1 MLQRLKWRIHVAQKI
16 CACAQGELQKKI
28 EKSDQ
33 TSNQSLAQRT
43 HSLIEALAASAT
55 QNLNKNELLRSI
67 KVVTLV
73 HFHRRYICPV
83 TSNLHL
89 D

>member
-1 MLQRLKWRIHVAQKI
+1 MCTRRIT
-16 CACAQGELQKKI
+16 KKI
-28 EKSDQ
+28 EKSPDQ

-55 QNLNKNELLRSI
+55 QNLDKNELRRGI

-73 HFHRRYICPV
+73 HFHRRRICPV